1 MTEPFRFSNGQ
12 IANDANDLLKLCQH
26 YPDEA
31 TSFLVTQDL
40 ENWLAYIGNYEAAEC
55 ATNARQTDMSDR
67 QKLEEFIN
75 RYRSLTAS
83 NPVPEAVTATNIE
96 DNLTAPESAST
107 ITDVPEP
114 ANTVNNSP
122 SATTESLEPA
132 TPPKQPASMA
142 TATASP
148 ESTANTSND
157 SANANSTDN
166 EEKPS
171 FFQVVAKL
179 LVKIFSA

>member
-1 MTEPFRFSNGQ
+1 MTEPFRFSNNQ

-31 TSFLVTQDL
+31 TGFLVRQDL

-96 DNLTAPESAST
+96 DNLTAPESGST

-114 ANTVNNSP
+114 ANINNSP